1 MDQQLQQSE
10 ATCGNRDVQLYSSD
24 CWRATVTVPPV
35 LAFMD
40 SLGILHLD
48 GMTATVATGKSQQ
61 SERL

>member
-10 ATCGNRDVQLYSSD
+10 ATSSD

-48 GMTATVATGKSQQ
+48 GMTATVATGNSPKGFKFSQ
-61 SERL
+61 SI